1 MIRPEEIPE
10 ITKNW
15 SPEAKQRLLQ
25 ALDAAEAGDI
35 RAWYCTKG
43 RICDGKPHDDYDYP
57 HARGD
62 QWPPVGQDW
71 FIWALMGGR
80 GSGKTRTGAEYIRR
94 LSEKVGRIALI
105 APTAPDARDT
115 MVEGESGLVSVFANV
130 GQEIKYE
137 PSKRRITFPSGSR
150 ATLFSGEEPDRLRG
164 PQHGAAWIDEPAHI
178 PLIQDV
184 WDMLLFGLRL
194 GERPHVVLTTTPKPT
209 PWVKATVKDPGTRLI
224 RASTYANLDNLAPS
238 FRERVLSRFEGTRLG
253 KQELYG
259 EILEDVEGALWNADI
274 IVYDSTT
281 RDDELQ
287 RIVVAI
293 DPAGS
298 QGKKADETG
307 IVVVGK
313 IGEHGF
319 VVADKTDKY
328 SPEGWAKQAMKLYE
342 HYRADAIVVE
352 RNYGGDMVK
361 ANLKQNGFT
370 GRIIEGNA
378 SRGKELRAEPIVS
391 LYEQGRIFHRLGAG
405 LDKLEEEMLTWV
417 PGEGKSPNR
426 VDALVWALTD
436 LFKPGARASLARPK
450 GRIGS
455 AGGPGSPMP
464 ARAARRLI
472 RPGIRGVA

>member
-1 MIRPEEIPE
+1 MIRAEDIPE

-15 SPEAKQRLLQ
+15 SPEAKMRLLQ
-25 ALDAAEAGDI
+25 ALESAESGDL
-35 RAWYCTKG
+35 RAWYCTRG
-43 RICDGKPHDDYDYP
+43 RSCDGKPHEQYDYP

-62 QWPPVGQDW
+62 QWPPAGQDW
-71 FIWALMGGR
+71 FIWGLMGGR

-194 GERPHVVLTTTPKPT
+194 GERPHVILTTTPKPT
-209 PWVKATVKDPGTRLI
+209 KWVKEIIKDPGMRLV
-224 RASTYANLDNLAPS
+224 RASTYANIDNLAPS
-238 FRERVLSRFEGTRLG
+238 FRQRVLSRFEGTRLG

-259 EILEDVEGALWNADI
+259 EILEDVEGALWNGEMLL
-274 IVYDSTT
+274 YDSLTG
-281 RDDELQ
+281 DGDLQ
-287 RIVVAI
+287 RIVVSI

-298 QGKKADETG
+298 QGKKSDETG
-307 IVVVGK
+307 IVAVGK
-313 IGEHGF
+313 MGEQGL
-319 VVADKTDKY
+319 VLADRTDRY
-328 SPEGWAKQAMKLYE
+328 SPQEWAREAMRLYE
-342 HYRADAIVVE
+342 RLQADAIVVE
-352 RNYGGDMVK
+352 RNYGGDMVR
-361 ANLKQNGFT
+361 ANLKQNGFN
-370 GRIIEGNA
+370 GRIIENAA

-391 LYEQGRIFHRLGAG
+391 LYEQGRIFHRKDAG
-405 LDKLEEEMLTWV
+405 LQKLEEEMLSWV

-426 VDALVWALTD
+426 VDALVWGLTE
-436 LFKPGARASLARPK
+436 LFKPGGRAQLARPTS
-450 GRIGS
+450 RTTAQQS
-455 AGGPGSPMP
+455 ARRPG
-464 ARAARRLI
+464 RRLI
-472 RPGIRGVA
+472 RPGLRGVA

>member
-1 MIRPEEIPE
+1 MTR
-10 ITKNW
+10 NW
-15 SPEAKQRLLQ
+15 SPEAKMRLLQ
-25 ALDAAEAGDI
+25 AIDAAESGDI
-35 RAWYCTKG
+35 RAWYCTRG
-43 RICDGKPHDDYDYP
+43 RICDGKPHSEYDYP
-57 HARGD
+57 HARAD
-62 QWPPVGQDW
+62 QWPPTGSDW

-94 LSEKVGRIALI
+94 LSEKVGRIALV

-194 GERPHVVLTTTPKPT
+194 GERPHIILTTTPKPT
-209 PWVKATVKDPGTRLI
+209 PWVKATVKDPGTRLV
-224 RASTYANLDNLAPS
+224 RASTYANIDNLAPS

-259 EILEDVEGALWNADI
+259 EILEDVEGALWSPEI
-274 IVYDSTT
+274 IPYDSTT
-281 RDDELQ
+281 RDDEFK
-287 RIVVAI
+287 RIVVSI

-298 QGKKADETG
+298 QGKKSDETG
-307 IVVVGK
+307 IVAVARM
-313 IGEHGF
+313 GEHGF
-319 VVADKTDKY
+319 VLADRTDRY
-328 SPEGWAKQAMKLYE
+328 SPQQWAYE
-342 HYRADAIVVE
+342 SMRMYDRLHADAIVVE
-352 RNYGGDMVK
+352 RNYGGDMVR

-370 GRIIEGNA
+370 GRIIENSA

-391 LYEQGRIFHRLGAG
+391 LYEQGRIFHRQAAG
-405 LDKLEEEMLTWV
+405 LEKLEEEMLTWV
-417 PGEGKSPNR
+417 PGQGKSPNR
-426 VDALVWALTD
+426 VDALVWGFTE
-436 LFKPGARASLARPK
+436 LFKPGSRSSLARPG
-450 GRIGS
+450 GRLS
-455 AGGPGSPMP
+455 ATTAPN
-464 ARAARRLI
+464 ARAGRRLV
-472 RPGIRGVA
+472 RTKIRGVS